1 MPAVALEF
9 ELRDSAWRPAPGAH
23 RHDQASGEA
32 LCLTLAL
39 LQGAC
44 AVLDASIAAPGQ
56 SHVCRNL
63 EQGLPKP
70 MQNH

>member
-9 ELRDSAWRPAPGAH
+9 ELLDSAWRPVPGAH

-39 LQGAC
+39 L
-44 AVLDASIAAPGQ
+44 
-56 SHVCRNL
+56 
-63 EQGLPKP
+63 
-70 MQNH
+70 